1 MTKIGFV
8 LAQKTLLN
16 TSKMKF
22 CWPRHSNDL
31 KSITKQQLEWLLSG
45 LTIEPKNH
53 FKEIDVTIENIAI

>member
-22 CWPRHSNDL
+22 CWPRNSNDL

-45 LTIEPKNH
+45 LTIEPKNR
-53 FKEIDVTIENIAI
+53 FKEIDVTIENISI

>member
-16 TSKMKF
+16 TNKMKF
-22 CWPRHSNDL
+22 SWPRNSNDL
-31 KSITKQQLEWLLSG
+31 KLITKQQLEWLLSG

-53 FKEIDVTIENIAI
+53 FKEIDVDIENIAI